1 MKTIK
6 FRILRLVCLLSITGG
21 AAAAQVVPPT
31 WTAQDAL
38 GRTIGTDAQYGKPRP
53 GKTVGMFFVVWHGAH
68 GYDHYEARP
77 DMDVIVPGK
86 NDTLS
91 PYDIQKL
98 LDERPDAPQY
108 GPVGAFHH
116 WGEPYLGY
124 YVANDEWVIRKH
136 AQMLSDAGVD
146 VIIIDMTNEVIYLP
160 IVTKLMEVYRKMRSE
175 GNRTPQISCVFH
187 TLLPNGKETLKKM
200 YDNIYSKGLYE
211 ELWFRWQGKPLVFCP
226 REALTPEM
234 DAFFT
239 TRHCWFDSREPWFRD
254 GQRCCP
260 WADYY
265 PQNYGWDEDP
275 NVAEMMSVAPAT
287 HPTDRRDRVQRIG
300 RSFHNGRQPL
310 TEAEQRSGEGLHFNE
325 QFSRAM
331 EVDPDFLFFTGWNEW
346 SAMRFINQGE
356 ILTLANNECKIGDSY
371 FCDDYNHEYSRDI
384 EPLRGGFGDNYYYQL
399 CDFIRRY
406 KGVEPIEVHSDI
418 HRIDPGD
425 MTTWQQVKAV
435 YADDRGDTFHR
446 DHFGYGRIGQLI
458 NTTGRN
464 DIVEAKMANDG
475 KTLWFY
481 VRTDR
486 PITSCTDPKWMRL
499 FIDVKGSG
507 LPDWEGFQYAV
518 GNPAADGSKT
528 ALSRSRNGWNWEK
541 IADLD
546 YRVSDNEMVVAV
558 PFAAIGMKNPKS
570 FTVDFKWIDNAVDQ
584 GDIQQ
589 CLSDG
594 DAAPTGRFRYR
605 YIFEQQPDKTR

>member
-1 MKTIK
+1 MKK
-6 FRILRLVCLLSITGG
+6 LYLSILLAT
-21 AAAAQVVPPT
+21 ALTTPQTLFCAPPATRPQT

-38 GRTIGTDAQYGKPRP
+38 GRTIGSTEQYGAPRP
-53 GKTVGMFFVVWHGAH
+53 GKTVGMFFVIWHGTS
-68 GYDHYEARP
+68 GYDTYMKQLP
-77 DMDVIVPGK
+77 DEGVRIPQPT
-86 NDTLS
+86 DTLS
-91 PYDIQKL
+91 PYDNQKL
-98 LDERPDAPQY
+98 MTENPQNPQY
-108 GPVGAFHH
+108 GPQWVFHH

-124 YVANDEWVIRKH
+124 YLADDDWVIRKH
-136 AQMLSDAGVD
+136 AQMLTDAGVD
-146 VIIIDMTNEVIYLP
+146 VIIVDLTNAVIYLP
-160 IVTKLMEVYRKMRSE
+160 QLKNLCKVYTQIRE
-175 GNRTPQISCVFH
+175 AGGRTPQLSFIFN
-187 TLLPNGKETLKKM
+187 TQARETVQRL
-200 YDNIYSKGLYE
+200 YDNFYAKGLYKD
-211 ELWFRWQGKPLVFCP
+211 LWFYWKGKPLILCP
-226 REALTPEM
+226 PQDVTPQFA
-234 DAFFT
+234 DFFT
-239 TRHCWFDSREPWFRD
+239 IRHSWFCSLPEWEWFGDGRD
-254 GQRCCP
+254 KWP

-265 PQNYGWDEDP
+265 PQNAGWHESPDKPEA
-275 NVAEMMSVAPAT
+275 VSVAPAT
-287 HPTDRRDRVQRIG
+287 HPITDGGRVRRVG
-300 RSFHNGRQPL
+300 RSYHNGQQPDK
-310 TEAEQRSGEGLHFNE
+310 AHQHSEQGLCFAE

-331 EVDPDFLFFTGWNEW
+331 ELDPEFVFFAGWNEW
-346 SAMRFINQGE
+346 TAIRIINHNDF
-356 ILTLANNECKIGDSY
+356 LKCGDRDLKEGDTY
-371 FCDDYNHEYSRDI
+371 FWDLYNHEYSRDI

-486 PITSCTDPKWMRL
+486 PITPCTDPKWMRL
-499 FIDVKGSG
+499 FIDVKGSE

-594 DAAPTGRFRYR
+594 DAAPNGRFRYR